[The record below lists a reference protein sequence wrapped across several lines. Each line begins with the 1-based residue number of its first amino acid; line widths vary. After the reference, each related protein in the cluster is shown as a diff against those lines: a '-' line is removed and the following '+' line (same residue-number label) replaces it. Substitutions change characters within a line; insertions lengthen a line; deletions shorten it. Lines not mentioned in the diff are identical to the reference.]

1 MRYEKKIKTFD
12 RITIILII
20 ISLIMFL
27 FALLT
32 PVIIIYNSENQLFKS
47 ATKDTLD
54 FSQLINNIT
63 TPLIAVV
70 AIFITFLAF
79 YIQVRANKT
88 QVDLFNKNQ
97 KDQYLI
103 NERELFYRLI
113 DNLNN
118 KVFNSKIKYDNGNYE
133 GFDSIDFVN
142 KLTFEKLSNHLH
154 IHGRN
159 VLQHYPE
166 KVAEKFYF
174 EIVSYGY
181 NKTAKRFEEGDKLKK
196 TITNMETNQR
206 WEYLK
211 SIVFYKD
218 KEPKEIR
225 EILSGIGG
233 VYFYKL
239 PFELR
244 EDVYSYIYQHI
255 YSNFSTLIESYIR
268 SLTAILDYVE
278 KSKNKSDYYNFLKS
292 NISNQEL
299 CLIYYYL
306 SSYQATEKLRLQI
319 KNAKI
324 LNGQLNKY
332 SCFIDSPSNDE
343 LEQEIEHILNK
354 KEFIY

>member
-1 MRYEKKIKTFD
+1 MRDHKKIKTFD

-20 ISLIMFL
+20 ISLTLFL
-27 FALLT
+27 FVLLM
-32 PVIIIYNSENQLFKS
+32 PVIIIHNSENQLFKS
-47 ATKDTLD
+47 ATKEILE

-97 KDQYLI
+97 EDQYLI

-118 KVFNSKIKYDNGNYE
+118 KIFNSKIKYDNDYYE
-133 GFDSIDFVN
+133 SFNSIDFVN
-142 KLTFEKLSNHLH
+142 KLTFKNLYNYLH
-154 IHGRN
+154 IHGRSI
-159 VLQHYPE
+159 LQHYPE
-166 KVAEKFYF
+166 KVVEKFYF

-181 NKTAKRFEEGDKLKK
+181 NRTTKRIEEGDKLKR
-196 TITNMETNQR
+196 TISQMDINQR

-211 SIVFYKD
+211 TIVFYKD
-218 KEPKEIR
+218 KEPTEIR
-225 EILSGIGG
+225 RILSGIGG

-239 PFELR
+239 PFEFR
-244 EDVYSYIYQHI
+244 EDVYSYIYQDI

-268 SLTAILDYVE
+268 GLTAILDYVE
-278 KSKNKSDYYNFLKS
+278 KSKNKNDYYNFIKS

-306 SSYQATEKLRLQI
+306 SSNQATEKLRFQI

-332 SCFIDSPSNDE
+332 SCFIDSPSNEE
-343 LEQEIEHILNK
+343 LENEIEYILNK
-354 KEFIY
+354 KDFIY